1 MKQFPTIFKFELKTL
16 LQEKSYKIMTI
27 LGVMLILLVMFFPR
41 IVEQFEN
48 KDGGNEDRQTML
60 LAGEHKEDALPL
72 FEEAFPSYDVQLTD
86 LSIPEIENEIR
97 DEVVK
102 YAFDLENLE
111 NYRYFVKN
119 VSLTDSNLAQADA
132 LVQMLYR
139 ADALTEA
146 GLSPEEVALI
156 NMAPVHGEVVK
167 LGKDQAQNYFYTY
180 ILLMFLYMVIIMYGM
195 TVAMRVATEKSSRA
209 MELLITSADPLALMF
224 GKIIAACLAGFIQM
238 ALLLGT
244 GIGSYFINKEY
255 WEDNPVVSSMFEIP
269 PELLAYMLVFFF
281 LGFFLYAFLF
291 GAAGSLVSKI
301 EQVNTVATPIT
312 FLLLIGF
319 MGTLISMGVDVDN
332 LAMKI
337 LSFIPFTSPMAM
349 FTRIAMST
357 VAWYEIAISIGLLII
372 TTLLI
377 GVFTAKVYRIGV
389 LLYGTPPKPKALWKA
404 LRRA

>member
-1 MKQFPTIFKFELKTL
+1 
-16 LQEKSYKIMTI
+16 MTI
-27 LGVMLILLVMFFPR
+27 LGVMLILIIMFFPR
-41 IVEQFEN
+41 IVEQFQN
-48 KDGGNEDRQTML
+48 KDADSKDRPTML
-60 LAGEHKEDALPL
+60 LAGEHKEEALPL
-72 FEEAFPSYDVQLTD
+72 FEETFQSYEVQLTD
-86 LSIPEIENEIR
+86 LSIPEIEDEIR

-102 YAFDLENLE
+102 YAFDLDDLE
-111 NYRYFVKN
+111 AYRYFVKN
-119 VSLTDSNLAQADA
+119 VSLSDSNLAQADT
-132 LVQMLYR
+132 LVQILYR
-139 ADALTEA
+139 ADALTKA
-146 GLSPEEVALI
+146 GLSPAEVARI
-156 NMAPVHGEVVK
+156 NMAPVHGEVVT

-180 ILLMFLYMVIIMYGM
+180 ILLMLLYMVITMYGM

-209 MELLITSADPLALMF
+209 MELLITSGDPLALMF

-238 ALLLGT
+238 TLLLGT
-244 GIGSYFINKEY
+244 GIGSYFVNKEY
-255 WEDNPVVSSMFEIP
+255 WEDNPIVSSMFEIP
-269 PELLAYMLVFFF
+269 PELLVYMLIFFF

-312 FLLLIGF
+312 FLLMIGF

-337 LSFIPFTSPMAM
+337 LSFVPFTSPMAM

-357 VAWYEIAISIGLLII
+357 VAWYEIVISIGLLII

-404 LRRA
+404 LRQA

>member
-16 LQEKSYKIMTI
+16 LQEKSYKVMTI
-27 LGVMLILLVMFFPR
+27 LGVILILLVMFFPR

-48 KDGGNEDRQTML
+48 KDGGNEDRPTML

-86 LSIPEIENEIR
+86 LSIPEIEDEIR

-312 FLLLIGF
+312 FLLLVGF

-377 GVFTAKVYRIGV
+377 GIFTAKVYRIGV

>member
-1 MKQFPTIFKFELKTL
+1 
-16 LQEKSYKIMTI
+16 MTI
-27 LGVMLILLVMFFPR
+27 LGVMLILIIMFFPR
-41 IVEQFEN
+41 IVEQFQN
-48 KDGGNEDRQTML
+48 KDADSKDRPLML
-60 LAGEHKEDALPL
+60 LAGEHKEEALPL
-72 FEEAFPSYDVQLTD
+72 FEETFQSYEVQLTD
-86 LSIPEIENEIR
+86 LSIPEIEDEIR

-102 YAFDLENLE
+102 YAFDLDDLE
-111 NYRYFVKN
+111 AYRYFVKN
-119 VSLTDSNLAQADA
+119 VSLSDSNLAQADT
-132 LVQMLYR
+132 LVQILYR
-139 ADALTEA
+139 ADALTKA
-146 GLSPEEVALI
+146 GLSPAEVARI
-156 NMAPVHGEVVK
+156 NMAPVHGEVVT

-180 ILLMFLYMVIIMYGM
+180 ILLMLLYMVITMYGM

-209 MELLITSADPLALMF
+209 MELLITSSDPLGLMF

-244 GIGSYFINKEY
+244 GIGSYFINKKY
-255 WEDNPVVSSMFEIP
+255 WEDNRIVSSMFEIP
-269 PELLAYMLVFFF
+269 PELLVYMLIFFF

-312 FLLLIGF
+312 FLLMIGF
-319 MGTLISMGVDVDN
+319 MGTLISMSVDVDN

-337 LSFIPFTSPMAM
+337 LSFVPFTSPMAM

-404 LRRA
+404 LRQA

>member
-1 MKQFPTIFKFELKTL
+1 
-16 LQEKSYKIMTI
+16 MTI
-27 LGVMLILLVMFFPR
+27 LGVMLILIIMFFPR
-41 IVEQFEN
+41 IVEQFQN
-48 KDGGNEDRQTML
+48 KDADSKDRPLML
-60 LAGEHKEDALPL
+60 LAGEHKEEALPL
-72 FEEAFPSYDVQLTD
+72 FEETFQSYEVQLTD
-86 LSIPEIENEIR
+86 LSIPEIEDEIR

-102 YAFDLENLE
+102 YAFDLDDLE
-111 NYRYFVKN
+111 AYRYFVKN
-119 VSLTDSNLAQADA
+119 VSLSDSNLAQADP

-139 ADALTEA
+139 ADALTKA
-146 GLSPEEVALI
+146 GLSSEEVARI
-156 NMAPVHGEVVK
+156 NIAPVQGEVVK

-180 ILLMFLYMVIIMYGM
+180 ILLMLLYMVIVMYGM

-209 MELLITSADPLALMF
+209 MELLITSSDPIGLMF

-244 GIGSYFINKEY
+244 GIGSYFINKKY
-255 WEDNPVVSSMFEIP
+255 WEDNPIVSSMFEIP
-269 PELLAYMLVFFF
+269 PELLAYMLIFFF

-312 FLLLIGF
+312 FLLMIGF
-319 MGTLISMGVDVDN
+319 MGTLISMSVDVDN

-337 LSFIPFTSPMAM
+337 LSFVPFTSPMAM

-357 VAWYEIAISIGLLII
+357 VAWYEIAISIGLLIL
-372 TTLLI
+372 TTLFI
-377 GVFTAKVYRIGV
+377 GVFAAKIYRIGV

-404 LRRA
+404 LRQA